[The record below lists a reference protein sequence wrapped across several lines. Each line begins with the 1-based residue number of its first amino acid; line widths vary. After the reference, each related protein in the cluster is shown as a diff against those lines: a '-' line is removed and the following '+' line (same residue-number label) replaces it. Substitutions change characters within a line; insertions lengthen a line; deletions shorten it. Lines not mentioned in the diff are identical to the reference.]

1 MKNLILIVLLNFSCF
16 AFSQTK
22 LIAFK
27 SHSGSN
33 KNFAIAFENNLFDL
47 DNSNLGEYK
56 IAVSDYTNLDSV
68 KLISKDKI
76 VRFTSDFT
84 TRKYKRTNQ
93 KCTDDERIKSSIDT
107 LIIKPKSL
115 KKGLTPL
122 EVKSKLDSLKIYN
135 NTLTPTLFK
144 GFDKKSN
151 KKNFFFFTNFNFPN
165 KNNGFIAFIIVC
177 SASVLVY
184 FFTLKK
190 LQSKIR
196 V

>member
-1 MKNLILIVLLNFSCF
+1 MKNLILILLLNFSFF

-33 KNFAIAFENNLFDL
+33 NNFAIAFENNLFDL

-56 IAVSDYTNLDSV
+56 IDVKDYTNLDSV
-68 KLISKDKI
+68 KLISKVRI

-93 KCTDDERIKSSIDT
+93 KCTDDEKIKSSIDT
-107 LIIKPKSL
+107 LVIKPKSS
-115 KKGLTPL
+115 KKGLTSL

-165 KNNGFIAFIIVC
+165 KNNGFIAFMIVC
-177 SASVLVY
+177 FASVLVY

-190 LQSKIR
+190 MQTNIR